1 MRSSTIILASF
12 LVLSSSTPSF
22 AQDPQKPPQDPQKP
36 PAAAGE
42 EPTKPTRSFGSA
54 LVHNLGDDFKH
65 LPRLNTVYFL
75 AAGGALAAAVHPADD
90 DINRHFIGSGT
101 ETFFRPGKYIG
112 NTAVILAAGT
122 TTYVIGRVKKNRRLQ
137 HLGMDELE
145 GQIIAG
151 ALVIGLKESVRRER
165 PLRSDGTRA
174 TGFSFPSG
182 HATSTFTAATIL
194 QQHLGYKAG
203 VPTYLVASYVALSRL
218 HENVHF
224 LSDVVFGA
232 ALGTV
237 VGRTVTWHGR
247 NFYASPMLIPKG
259 TGIIVNVHAA
269 RPVPHS

>member
-1 MRSSTIILASF
+1 C
-12 LVLSSSTPSF
+12 
-22 AQDPQKPPQDPQKP
+22 
-36 PAAAGE
+36 
-42 EPTKPTRSFGSA
+42 
-54 LVHNLGDDFKH
+54 
-65 LPRLNTVYFL
+65 
-75 AAGGALAAAVHPADD
+75 
-90 DINRHFIGSGT
+90 
-101 ETFFRPGKYIG
+101 FRPVKYIG

-151 ALVIGLKESVRRER
+151 ALVIGLRESVRRER
-165 PLRSDGTRA
+165 PLRSGATRR
-174 TGFSFPSG
+174 TVFSFPSC

-203 VPTYLVASYVALSRL
+203 VPTYLVASYLALSRL
-218 HENVHF
+218 HEYGHF
-224 LSDVVFGA
+224 LMHVVFGA
-232 ALGTV
+232 VIGTV

-247 NFYASPMLIPKG
+247 NFYASPMLLPKG